1 MSNDAMKHAERAPD
15 EGLLLPGLDGTN
27 PLGFLAALGLFRI
40 IDAHAADAR
49 PRLQWLPGN
58 GTWIPRLMGT
68 GLTKSALLELLKRH
82 LVSALADHPVR
93 VLDALSRATD
103 EERTAL
109 FSQLDDAD
117 WLAAFAGDAVSSDA
131 INQLQTARR
140 DYFYG
145 NLKSVIEGTNIN
157 HLERSILV
165 AWDYADPLDNQSLHI
180 DPSEDRRHAHQWN
193 QPSGDPHKKKSGG
206 MLGANRLAIEAFPL
220 FASIPCGDS
229 LQTVGFSGQRSY
241 NTFWTWPLWEVACPL
256 LVVRSLLTC
265 SELQSKSIENGAVL
279 RLRQRGIAAV
289 FRTQRILVGKTPNFT
304 PAQRIA

>member
-1 MSNDAMKHAERAPD
+1 MTGEADHIETDHGK
-15 EGLLLPGLDGTN
+15 GLLLPGLDGTN
-27 PLGFLAALGLFRI
+27 PLGFLAALGLFRV

-58 GTWIPRLMGT
+58 GTWIARLMGT
-68 GLTKSALLELLKRH
+68 GLTESGLLELLERH

-93 VLDALSRATD
+93 VLDALNKKAD
-103 EERTAL
+103 EERRAL

-117 WLAAFAGDAVSSDA
+117 WLAAFGSDTVPSEA
-131 INQLQTARR
+131 INQLQAVRR
-140 DYFYG
+140 DYFPG
-145 NLKSVIEGTNIN
+145 NLKSVIERTTLT
-157 HLERSILV
+157 HLERAILA

-193 QPSGDPHKKKSGG
+193 RPSGDPDKKKSGG

-220 FASIPCGDS
+220 FVSIPRGDS
-229 LQTVGFSGQRSY
+229 LQTVGFSGQRSH
-241 NTFWTWPLWEVACPL
+241 NTFWTWPLWEAACPL
-256 LVVRSLLTC
+256 PVVRSLLAMST
-265 SELQSKSIENGAVL
+265 LQVESVENGAV
-279 RLRQRGIAAV
+279 RQFRQRGIAAV